1 MLRPPPRSTRTY
13 TPFPY
18 TTLFRSP
25 GEPAVAGV
33 GEQVDRRRLVEGIAL
48 RAVAVGHA
56 PSQPLL
62 EHAIALLKHLLEIAG
77 VGGIEVRGHYV
88 DHGSLGLRSLGRT
101 IEPGSAPPDSPPE
114 LGGRDASAARAA
126 ALCGAAA
133 LRRLA
138 DVAGALR

>member
-25 GEPAVAGV
+25 GEPAVAVV

-101 IEPGSAPPDSPPE
+101 IEDRKST
-114 LGGRDASAARAA
+114 
-126 ALCGAAA
+126 
-133 LRRLA
+133 RLNS
-138 DVAGALR
+138 RN